1 MDFGISQE
9 GCFDRALI
17 VQRAVPASRTGN
29 TALPCRMSPTFSF
42 CLAKKKCAG
51 HGTKEKA
58 LRDELPG
65 KAVNSPKTGAGRHE
79 LPTELET
86 PLPAALYL
94 NLKSVRRRICGH
106 GAQRGANRTS
116 LAPLSAA
123 APPSPRGVSK
133 GEKPQFRPFVPRG
146 GMGDGW
152 RPPCFGWGSKG
163 EGPLRQRP
171 LPLAP

>member
-9 GCFDRALI
+9 GCFDRTII

-42 CLAKKKCAG
+42 CLAKKKTCPSRTAYQIWKSPTGCAIP
-51 HGTKEKA
+51 E
-58 LRDELPG
+58 
-65 KAVNSPKTGAGRHE
+65 SQI
-79 LPTELET
+79 
-86 PLPAALYL
+86 
-94 NLKSVRRRICGH
+94 S
-106 GAQRGANRTS
+106 
-116 LAPLSAA
+116 
-123 APPSPRGVSK
+123 APPHLGEWHLSGCKEDTLCFSFRCRSPRPTPGGVSK
-133 GEKPQFRPFVPRG
+133 GEGPCPRPSSPVPLGGVSKGEGPQSHPFVPRG

>member
-58 LRDELPG
+58 FEDELTQECQLIRNGGLIGMECRGNPEF
-65 KAVNSPKTGAGRHE
+65 GR
-79 LPTELET
+79 
-86 PLPAALYL
+86 
-94 NLKSVRRRICGH
+94 
-106 GAQRGANRTS
+106 
-116 LAPLSAA
+116 
-123 APPSPRGVSK
+123 
-133 GEKPQFRPFVPRG
+133 
-146 GMGDGW
+146 
-152 RPPCFGWGSKG
+152 
-163 EGPLRQRP
+163 LR
-171 LPLAP
+171 